1 LLPDLP
7 RSGFAAFFLRSGHIS
22 PFQFFSIN
30 ADLIVIDI
38 APLCISICIR
48 IFSPTLDRKEEIL
61 LHLRSCVV
69 HAVAHIHGRILRV
82 QIDLQS
88 FILDRNVG
96 LLVAVRGTGATRSR
110 NAGLPRAAI
119 GKKCACCDDKRGY
132 REQYFCH
139 FRTF

>member
-1 LLPDLP
+1 MLPDLP

-88 FILDRNVG
+88 FVFDRDIGVPVV
-96 LLVAVRGTGATRSR
+96 LRGTGITRSR
-110 NAGLPRAAI
+110 NSCLPGAAI
-119 GKKCACCDDKRGY
+119 GEEG
-132 REQYFCH
+132 
-139 FRTF
+139 